1 MKDTDHDDQHRYDE
15 ERLAQLLKILPPAPE
30 GWVKAAQE
38 LPQARREIDEIAER
52 AQRDAEFRA
61 AVEADLE
68 SALTQAGYD
77 VDPSLLPELR
87 DRLHLLARPI
97 RRGPVEAA
105 ARAAHMRAPHG
116 SPTLAFRGGLWTMRQ
131 AESA

>member
-1 MKDTDHDDQHRYDE
+1 MTERTPITMTPHHQYDE

-30 GWVKAAQE
+30 GWVRAAQE

-52 AQRDAEFRA
+52 AERDAQFRA

-68 SALTQAGYD
+68 SALAQAGYE

-87 DRLHLLARPI
+87 DRLT
-97 RRGPVEAA
+97 
-105 ARAAHMRAPHG
+105 
-116 SPTLAFRGGLWTMRQ
+116 S
-131 AESA
+131 S

>member
-1 MKDTDHDDQHRYDE
+1 MRDRTEGLKDADQMTAQHPYDE
-15 ERLAQLLKILPPAPE
+15 ERLAQLLKMLPPAPE

-61 AVEADLE
+61 AVEKDLE

-87 DRLHLLARPI
+87 DRLTA
-97 RRGPVEAA
+97 
-105 ARAAHMRAPHG
+105 
-116 SPTLAFRGGLWTMRQ
+116 S
-131 AESA
+131 